1 MSEDALVLVGND
13 KGGSVSTLRVSDD
26 ALEVVATTEVGVG
39 CSTFAV
45 DVDLVYVAVKEPAP
59 AVVTMRLDRTSGAL
73 TEVARRHVPDPL
85 GYVAIVGGA
94 TLLAASYHGGWAA
107 SYPVVDG
114 VIGDPATRVEYRNAH
129 AAVADPTGHNAYIVS
144 LGSDVIGQYSIG
156 RDSELVELSEPVVRV
171 TAGIGPR
178 HLVVA
183 PDGRNAYVVT
193 EFTGEAIRFDRSEG
207 GRLERREEVPVHDGT
222 RGLRTSALGLDPKA
236 GHLIWGADIALA
248 ADGRWL
254 LCTERSESTVAAVE
268 LDGEGRLTDKVVF
281 TDTEAQPRGL
291 TVGPDGTTVI
301 VVGEVSGHASL
312 YRLADN
318 GTMVLSDRVETGKGP
333 NWVRFV

>member
-1 MSEDALVLVGND
+1 MTTVGRSACD
-13 KGGSVSTLRVSDD
+13 PGSR
-26 ALEVVATTEVGVG
+26 
-39 CSTFAV
+39 
-45 DVDLVYVAVKEPAP
+45 
-59 AVVTMRLDRTSGAL
+59 
-73 TEVARRHVPDPL
+73 
-85 GYVAIVGGA
+85 
-94 TLLAASYHGGWAA
+94 
-107 SYPVVDG
+107 
-114 VIGDPATRVEYRNAH
+114 
-129 AAVADPTGHNAYIVS
+129 
-144 LGSDVIGQYSIG
+144 
-156 RDSELVELSEPVVRV
+156 SEPRMSPSTRGS
-171 TAGIGPR
+171 TAD
-178 HLVVA
+178 VA
-183 PDGRNAYVVT
+183 SSST
-193 EFTGEAIRFDRSEG
+193 
-207 GRLERREEVPVHDGT
+207 RR